1 MAFGKKVGG
10 ALFDPGVFREP
21 QLLASSCLGVAK
33 RQGAEMLRFS
43 SFKFVSV
50 VSDKLQN
57 SFKIQLQNR
66 C

>member
-1 MAFGKKVGG
+1 MAALARVVAGMAFGKKVGG

-50 VSDKLQN
+50 VSD
-57 SFKIQLQNR
+57 
-66 C
+66 

>member
-1 MAFGKKVGG
+1 MAALARVVAGMAFGKKVGG
-10 ALFDPGVFREP
+10 ALFDPDVFREP

-50 VSDKLQN
+50 VSD
-57 SFKIQLQNR
+57 
-66 C
+66 